1 VRIKNSLTQNPTASD
16 ESSGKDYFSG
26 EKHPKISK
34 NELLKSSTS
43 IIRPD
48 RKIPEKQLR
57 LLEFLP
63 DCNEENS
70 GLQIKHKSRERRDGK
85 KREERKEGIASKHHR
100 NIQTLSKNNPPSPPQ
115 KKNTGNRGRQLRA
128 V

>member
-1 VRIKNSLTQNPTASD
+1 MNQVAKTTSP
-16 ESSGKDYFSG
+16 
-26 EKHPKISK
+26 EKHIQKK
-34 NELLKSSTS
+34 RKKELLKSSTS

-48 RKIPEKQLR
+48 RKIPEKQFR

-70 GLQIKHKSRERRDGK
+70 GLQIKHKSRERRNGK

-100 NIQTLSKNNPPSPPQ
+100 NI
-115 KKNTGNRGRQLRA
+115 
-128 V
+128 